1 MAASPTA
8 RSLAHARKMGWLA
21 GVVEKWNPHARI
33 RQDLLGFIDLIVLD
47 SLAGTLAVQATS
59 ASNVSSRVA
68 KIKASENA
76 ARWLAEGNRVQVWG
90 WKRIPKGKS
99 CRYEL
104 RVVEIAAADFP
115 AQETIPVEESPG

>member
-8 RSLAHARKMGWLA
+8 RSLAHARKLGWLA
-21 GVVEKWNPHARI
+21 GSVEKWNPHARI
-33 RQDLLGFIDLIVLD
+33 RQDLFGFIDLIVLD
-47 SLAGTLAVQATS
+47 GQGGTLAVQATS

-68 KIKASENA
+68 KIKANEA
-76 ARWLAEGNRVQVWG
+76 APRWLAEGNRIQVWG

-104 RVVEIAAADFP
+104 RVVEITAGDFALP
-115 AQETIPVEESPG
+115 R